1 MRVNWWYYAGLLGV
15 GVVVGISSGLFGV
28 GGGTVLIPAMVV
40 LYGQTQQTAQGISLA
55 VMVPVTLLNAVTYFR
70 YGATNTSQ
78 LPLIGIVILGA
89 LAAGPFASRFA
100 NQLPENT
107 LKILFAVYMIIVAVR
122 IMPQGNARSMGLLA
136 GVLCIGAGIRL
147 IMGK

>member
-1 MRVNWWYYAGLLGV
+1 MRGNWLYFGGLLAV

-40 LYGQTQQTAQGISLA
+40 LYGQNQQTAQGISLA
-55 VMVPVTLLNAVTYFR
+55 VMAPVTLLNAIAYFR
-70 YGATNTSQ
+70 YGATNAGHYS
-78 LPLIGIVILGA
+78 LIAVLIIGA
-89 LAAGPFASRFA
+89 LIAGPYAARFA

-107 LKILFAVYMIIVAVR
+107 LKILFAVYMVVVAIR
-122 IMPQGNARSMGLLA
+122 IMPQGNLRSMGLLA

-147 IMGK
+147 ILGK